1 MLSSVP
7 CTVLTSLKVLA
18 ELWCHQGTFSA
29 TCVCWLL
36 LESRTFFIGVVSFRS
51 DEKNAK
57 IASGLVQILAGAGVE
72 VPDFLASFG
81 SGGFGGAPASFGG
94 TDIRG
99 GAVASTAYEDEG
111 W

>member
-1 MLSSVP
+1 MVSPRHLQ
-7 CTVLTSLKVLA
+7 CNLR
-18 ELWCHQGTFSA
+18 
-29 TCVCWLL
+29 L
-36 LESRTFFIGVVSFRS
+36 LEGPAPFFKLLARTFFIGVVSFRS